1 MTVAN
6 TLVKT
11 YESNSK
17 ITISGNYR
25 LGEMRDNYADLTKIR
40 EKLGLQPKVSF
51 EEGINRFTKWAEV
64 QEVVEDKYEKSIEEI
79 KDKGVYK

>member
-1 MTVAN
+1 VSKFVRPLQAGKAIDIMTVAN

-40 EKLGLQPKVSF
+40 EKLGL
-51 EEGINRFTKWAEV
+51 
-64 QEVVEDKYEKSIEEI
+64 
-79 KDKGVYK
+79 